1 MTLLTS
7 IAAMLDRMPWL
18 FVIAACATLGL
29 APFTPPH
36 IVEKLRMLAA
46 GKLVKPIDI
55 FDLFFHA
62 WPWVLL
68 LAKGIRSLAR

>member
-1 MTLLTS
+1 MTVLNTLLTQ
-7 IAAMLDRMPWL
+7 LDRLPWI

-29 APFTPPH
+29 APFAPPH

-68 LAKGIRSLAR
+68 VAKGIRSLVR